1 MKNRVRLMVM
11 SVIVVV
17 LVVCV
22 VPMLIQ
28 LNHLD
33 HEVQSISQL
42 RAHEHSIWILI
53 AILSAGMMLGG
64 YALATMQAR
73 QLAKPIVELI
83 DNARLCG
90 GGEEFVPLA
99 RTGIAEID
107 QLAQTFHNSA
117 SRMKE
122 AIGRE
127 RQYSAD
133 VSHQLRTPLA
143 SLRLKLDAAGSRCP
157 PEVIQPFLND
167 LLHMERTIDHLRE
180 ATRTSGLLSDVVLLD
195 GVTRRAYQRWQP
207 ILAQDGR
214 SLVIP
219 EVGSLAAQGS
229 ATSFD
234 QILDVLIS
242 NAHAHGRGSI
252 VVAIRSLWGG
262 CAIDVAD
269 EGDGLIAGDEER
281 IFRRGEGAGQG
292 LGLSIARALTEA
304 DGGRLVL
311 ISRKPTTFSLV
322 AIAPTDPVLVAAHG
336 QPLPRWS

>member
-1 MKNRVRLMVM
+1 MKSRFRLMVL
-11 SVIVVV
+11 SVIVGV

-22 VPMLIQ
+22 APMLLE
-28 LNHLD
+28 LNHIDSEL
-33 HEVQSISQL
+33 QSISQL
-42 RAHEHSIWILI
+42 RTHEHSIWVLI
-53 AILSAGMMLGG
+53 AILAVGMMLGG
-64 YALATMQAR
+64 YALATMQAK

-83 DNARLCG
+83 DSARLCG
-90 GGEEFVPLA
+90 GGEEFAPLA

-117 SRMKE
+117 CRMKE

-143 SLRLKLDAAGSRCP
+143 SLRLKLDAAGSRCS
-157 PEVIQPFLND
+157 PELIQPFLND
-167 LLHMERTIDHLRE
+167 LLHMERTIDHLRQ
-180 ATRTSGLLSDVVLLD
+180 ATRTSGPFSEVVLLD
-195 GVTRRAYQRWQP
+195 GVAHRAYQRWQP
-207 ILAQDGR
+207 ILAKYGR

-219 EVGSLAAQGS
+219 EVGSLAVQGS

-242 NAHAHGRGSI
+242 NAHVHGRGSI

-269 EGDGLIAGDEER
+269 EGDGLSAGDEER
-281 IFRRGEGAGQG
+281 IFRRGEGAGEG

-322 AIAPTDPVLVAAHG
+322 AMAPTDPVLAASDG